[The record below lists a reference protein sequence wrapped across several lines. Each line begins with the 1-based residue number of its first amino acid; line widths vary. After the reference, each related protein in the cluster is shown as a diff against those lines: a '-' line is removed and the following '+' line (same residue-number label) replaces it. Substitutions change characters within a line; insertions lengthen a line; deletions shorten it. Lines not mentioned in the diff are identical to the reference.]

1 VEREHQHQITLRPVQ
16 PADELFLFELY
27 ASTRA
32 DELAA
37 LAWDAA
43 TRQLFLRQQF
53 QAQQAHYQSYYPTGD
68 HQIICVAGVAAG
80 RIYIER
86 SVEKL
91 HLLDIAL
98 LPAQRGRGIGGA
110 LMEVLLA
117 ETAQAALPVTL
128 YVYRFDQRVLGWYER
143 LGFAIIGDTGMYY
156 LMERRQAA

>member
-1 VEREHQHQITLRPVQ
+1 MEREHQHQITLRPVQ

-32 DELAA
+32 DELDAVD
-37 LAWDAA
+37 WDPA
-43 TRQLFLRQQF
+43 TRQAFLWQQF

-68 HQIICVAGVAAG
+68 HQIICVAGGAAG

-98 LPAQRGRGIGGA
+98 LPAQRGCGIGGA
-110 LMEVLLA
+110 LMQALLTEA
-117 ETAQAALPVTL
+117 AQASLPITL
-128 YVYRFDQRVLGWYER
+128 HVYRFDQRVLGWYER

-156 LMERRQAA
+156 LMERRHAA